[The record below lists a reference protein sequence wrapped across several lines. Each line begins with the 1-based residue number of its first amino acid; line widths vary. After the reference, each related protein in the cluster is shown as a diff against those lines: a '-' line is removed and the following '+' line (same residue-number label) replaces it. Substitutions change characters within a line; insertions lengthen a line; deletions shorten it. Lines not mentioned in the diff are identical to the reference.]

1 VGRRIDRLLMHRV
14 AEASVR
20 AFLGRLVST
29 LSVTEPVEQVAAH

>member
-1 VGRRIDRLLMHRV
+1 VGRRLDRLLMHRI

-29 LSVTEPVEQVAAH
+29 LSAAETVEPVAAN